1 METIVIELN
10 KILEDIMGKM
20 EVLEGTEFAECK
32 DDVRIE
38 MSNRFEDLKEMIEKA
53 NKEGKVN
60 INPKSLILTHGMED
74 KLYRVCFTQMRVAG
88 SGIEAAGGVGVAWAE
103 KSKLNLGA
111 KVITNTVNNV
121 TARMWAIVMAAGI
134 AEARSYPGIIIVD
147 ENPVACRK
155 ILQDLETGILDGKT
169 ELEVLAKKLKELMSK
184 VEIRIASGDQKALF
198 EVGGKEAKGEAKK
211 LAVKMFEQAKREKRA
226 N

>member
-1 METIVIELN
+1 M
-10 KILEDIMGKM
+10 
-20 EVLEGTEFAECK
+20 
-32 DDVRIE
+32 
-38 MSNRFEDLKEMIEKA
+38 
-53 NKEGKVN
+53 
-60 INPKSLILTHGMED
+60 
-74 KLYRVCFTQMRVAG
+74 
-88 SGIEAAGGVGVAWAE
+88 AGGVGVAWAE